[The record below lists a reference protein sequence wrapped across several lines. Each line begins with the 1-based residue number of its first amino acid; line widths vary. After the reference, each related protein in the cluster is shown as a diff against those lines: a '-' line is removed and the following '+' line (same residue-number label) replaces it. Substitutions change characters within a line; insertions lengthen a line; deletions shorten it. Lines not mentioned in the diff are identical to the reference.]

1 MISNLSNITFTIGG
15 IFVDLK
21 CERTNTTYLPKSF
34 NEGSGGTILAW

>member
-34 NEGSGGTILAW
+34 YPSSRGPTFT